1 MVREQLTAFALTIG
15 AGLLAGLWF
24 DFYRAVRRVLRLK
37 KIGTFL
43 GDLLFSLFL
52 TVFIFGLLL
61 AINYGEVRFYV
72 IMGLALGAL
81 IYWRLFSR
89 FGYGTIMFSFR
100 FLQKTFHLVGKS
112 ISVSWRA
119 FTFPFRVV
127 SLALSKP
134 LEFLC
139 RSGKTIQSPFRK
151 ASALVVG
158 SLKRFLRR
166 V

>member
-24 DFYRAVRRVLRLK
+24 DFYQAVRRVWRLK
-37 KIGTFL
+37 KIGIFL

-100 FLQKTFHLVGKS
+100 FLQKTFYLARKS
-112 ISVSWRA
+112 ISVSWRV
-119 FTFPFRVV
+119 FTSPFRVV
-127 SLALSKP
+127 SLVLSKP
-134 LEFLC
+134 QGFLC
-139 RSGKTIQSPFRK
+139 RSGEAIQSPFRK
-151 ASALVVG
+151 ASAIVVG
-158 SLKRFLRR
+158 SLKRLLRR

>member
-1 MVREQLTAFALTIG
+1 MVREQLTAFVLTIG
-15 AGLLAGLWF
+15 AGLLAGFWF
-24 DFYRAVRRVLRLK
+24 DFYRAVRRVLRLEK
-37 KIGTFL
+37 TGTFL

-100 FLQKTFHLVGKS
+100 FLQKTFHLLGKS
-112 ISVSWRA
+112 IKA
-119 FTFPFRVV
+119 
-127 SLALSKP
+127 
-134 LEFLC
+134 
-139 RSGKTIQSPFRK
+139 IQSPFRK
-151 ASALVVG
+151 ASAIVVG